1 MIKILITGASG
12 QLGRCLVDRLEA
24 AQGIIEY
31 DAVDHSSFNISDIN
45 QVEKFVGSG
54 EYDYVVNCA
63 AYTNVNKALADE
75 KDALLANGYGPKL
88 LAKACER
95 TRTKLIHIS
104 TDYVFDGSAEEKT
117 ETSTPNPIN
126 TYGRTKLLGE
136 NEIITVAEHSDLEY
150 MIIRTSWVYSEY
162 GNNFVKTI
170 VNKLLNSEEIKVVDD
185 QYGSPTYAGDLAN
198 FIINV
203 IMRETKGKEFVSG
216 IFNYSNLG
224 TVSWYDFAYGIYL
237 FYCNYLNA
245 REIIVKSTIEP
256 CKTSDFPSTV
266 NRPKFGI
273 LSKEKVINTLETT
286 INHWSVPLRYV
297 VGKLIDL
304 TKITA
309 TAYDKV

>member
-12 QLGRCLVDRLEA
+12 QLGRCLVDRLDA
-24 AQGIIEY
+24 IQGIIEY

-75 KDALLANGYGPKL
+75 KDAILANGYGPKL
-88 LAKACER
+88 LAEACER

-104 TDYVFDGSAEEKT
+104 TDYVFDGSPEEKT
-117 ETSTPNPIN
+117 ETATPHPLN

-136 NEIITVAEHSDLEY
+136 NEILAVAEHSDLEY

-170 VNKLLNSEEIKVVDD
+170 LNKMMNSEEIKVVDD
-185 QYGSPTYAGDLAN
+185 QYGSPTYAGDLAD
-198 FIINV
+198 FIISV
-203 IMRETKGKEFVSG
+203 IMREVEAKEFVSG

-224 TVSWYDFAYGIYL
+224 IISWYDFAYGIYQ
-237 FYCNYLNA
+237 FYREYLTHKGILA
-245 REIIVKSTIEP
+245 TPWIEP
-256 CKTSDFPSTV
+256 CKTSDFPSPV
-266 NRPKFGI
+266 ERPKFGI
-273 LSKEKVINTLETT
+273 LPKEKVINTLETT
-286 INHWSVPLRYV
+286 VNHWTVPLKFV
-297 VGKLIDL
+297 VEKLIDL
-304 TKITA
+304 KKITA
-309 TAYDKV
+309 TSV